1 MDINKLLSRLE
12 RVKQTGQGRYIAR
25 CPSHDDKGPSLVV
38 TQADD
43 KILLHCFAGCE
54 VSSILDSV
62 GMELHELFPERP
74 LTNRKQSRFNAY
86 DVLKCLEREAIII
99 MLAAGDCEDVLC
111 LHAGAVA
118 SHSLSE
124 QFAQTMISIGMM
136 VGEKVVA
143 IVGEGFL
150 KSGGKLLGRQ
160 RLRRRDACCEIDETR
175 LAGLSHEIHETS
187 GGLEC
192 EGFGHA

>member
-38 TQADD
+38 TLADD

-54 VSSILDSV
+54 VSSILDAV

-86 DVLKCLEREAIII
+86 DVLKCLEREAVIIL
-99 MLAAGDCEDVLC
+99 LAAGDC
-111 LHAGAVA
+111 VA
-118 SHSLSE
+118 TRSLSTDSLE
-124 QFAQTMISIGMM
+124 RVIAAHDRI
-136 VGEKVVA
+136 K
-143 IVGEGFL
+143 
-150 KSGGKLLGRQ
+150 
-160 RLRRRDACCEIDETR
+160 DACNLVWGR
-175 LAGLSHEIHETS
+175 R
-187 GGLEC
+187 
-192 EGFGHA
+192 